1 MSSSTFLTPQ
11 ERLATSR
18 KAIVRHMTRDNNPKE
33 TQFGSEFDKNY
44 KSPTTEDSTWAIMKH
59 ALLSW
64 WHHHPVSVAFSL
76 AKPLMGKFAD
86 EQPFKLLAV
95 SAGLGVAVVVLK
107 PWKLVSLGGIA
118 LAALKS
124 SDLSSALLS
133 MLSTSSKNPTDSSSN

>member
-1 MSSSTFLTPQ
+1 MSPSTFLTPQ

-18 KAIVRHMTRDNNPKE
+18 KAIVRHMTRDNNLKE
-33 TQFGSEFDKNY
+33 TRFEYEYEYDKNHV
-44 KSPTTEDSTWAIMKH
+44 PQVTEDGTWVSMKH

-64 WHHHPVSVAFSL
+64 WRHHPVSVAVSL

-95 SAGLGVAVVVLK
+95 SAGLGATLVVMK
-107 PWKLVSLGGIA
+107 PWKLISLGGIV

-124 SDLSSALLS
+124 SDLSGALLS
-133 MLSTSSKNPTDSSSN
+133 MLSSSSKKLD

>member
-18 KAIVRHMTRDNNPKE
+18 KAIVRHMTRDNNSTE
-33 TQFGSEFDKNY
+33 TQFSPEFDRTY
-44 KSPTTEDSTWAIMKH
+44 KSPVTEDSTWAIMKH

-64 WHHHPVSVAFSL
+64 WHHHPVSVALSL

-107 PWKLVSLGGIA
+107 PWKLISLGGIA

-133 MLSTSSKNPTDSSSN
+133 MLSSSSKNSTDSSRN